1 MKERIF
7 TAHELKVWNERFG
20 EYDMSKIIRL
30 KRQYILA
37 NSHGL
42 PKTSEEVEAIRIWS
56 YYTTILR
63 TGEPPKAKLSV
74 RQQITRILE
83 SQDYFELSQID
94 AEKGTVFKVVHDLN
108 SKLKGERLQPYY
120 QSGSVDRKAGIN
132 DKIVGYRLVRKR
144 KAMPKAESSQPT
156 EGSQTVEIEPTVER
170 ESKLIEPNQRLSS
183 NSTVKSALYGKVYEH
198 FSGINKAV
206 LNANDL
212 AAFNNQSVVIRVIE
226 DLGYRFSPNAA
237 NWHLRVSA

>member
-7 TAHELKVWNERFG
+7 TAHELKVWNEHFG
-20 EYDMSKIIRL
+20 EYDMKKTIRL

-83 SQDYFELSQID
+83 SQDYFELTQID

-108 SKLKGERLQPYY
+108 CKLKGERLQPYY

-144 KAMPKAESSQPT
+144 KTMPKAESSQPT
-156 EGSQTVEIEPTVER
+156 ESEPAVESNSTVETSPIER
-170 ESKLIEPNQRLSS
+170 NKRLSS
-183 NSTVKSALYGKVYEH
+183 NKQVKSALYNKVYEH
-198 FSGINKAV
+198 FSGIRKSV

-237 NWHLRVSA
+237 SWHLRVSA